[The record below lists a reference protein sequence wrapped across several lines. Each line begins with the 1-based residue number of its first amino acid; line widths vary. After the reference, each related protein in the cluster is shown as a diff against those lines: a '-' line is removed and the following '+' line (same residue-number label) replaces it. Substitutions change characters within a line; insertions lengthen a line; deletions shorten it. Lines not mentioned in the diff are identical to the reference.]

1 MTAVAA
7 PPIRLAALAQRH
19 GGREVLIALAVIV
32 LLGFALRVDSAL
44 SPLDVRPGSDS
55 AVYASVAEQLYEH
68 QRFAIPGAHSPY
80 DWSPGAPILYAGIY
94 YATGGGHPRAGRPFL
109 APPRP

>member
-7 PPIRLAALAQRH
+7 PPSRLRALAERH

-32 LLGFALRVDSAL
+32 LIGLALRVNSAL
-44 SPLDVRPGSDS
+44 EPLDVRPGSDS

-68 QRFAIPGAHSPY
+68 QRFAIPGSASPY
-80 DWSPGAPILYAGIY
+80 DWSPGAPLLYSAIY
-94 YATGGGHPRAGRPFL
+94 YATGGVHPGAVRL
-109 APPRP
+109 